1 MKHMLGILLMQ
12 VLPIQPPHLA
22 FIKILS
28 FFETHSELFEN
39 QVESIVAILGVD
51 GQCFNHYPKF

>member
-1 MKHMLGILLMQ
+1 MQ

-39 QVESIVAILGVD
+39 WVESILAILGVD
-51 GQCFNHYPKF
+51 GQCFNHYPKFWNKFV